1 MPRQRRPIL
10 LPVAPQRRQP
20 KLRSKELDLLLLAGC
35 SCLFTLLYHPVA
47 EALQSSS
54 TNQSQ
59 SAATTQVGQ
68 TSVNHSNTVAPA
80 LPSRREGIQ
89 EEEEELEG

>member
-10 LPVAPQRRQP
+10 LPVSTQSRQP

-35 SCLFTLLYHPVA
+35 SCLFTVLYHPVA
-47 EALQSSS
+47 EALQSPS
-54 TNQSQ
+54 TNPSQ
-59 SAATTQVGQ
+59 STVTTHVGQ
-68 TSVNHSNTVAPA
+68 TPVKHSPTASPA

-89 EEEEELEG
+89 EEEEE

>member
-10 LPVAPQRRQP
+10 LPPTPQRRQP

-47 EALQSSS
+47 EALQSPS
-54 TNQSQ
+54 TSHSQ
-59 SAATTQVGQ
+59 SATTHVGQ
-68 TSVNHSNTVAPA
+68 TSVQHPSTVSPA
-80 LPSRREGIQ
+80 LPSRREEIQ
-89 EEEEELEG
+89 EEEE